1 MADKLPH
8 DFEQKV
14 RMAPAVGGKGYPYQ
28 LSAKHLMDNFRHVNK
43 DQAGMPDGS
52 EGDILRYDGYEWRTV
67 ITNVKE
73 VSVCVDGTPETW
85 IILTLPFGV

>member
-43 DQAGMPDGS
+43 AGLPDGS
-52 EGDILRYDGYEWRTV
+52 VGDILMHNGTKWIGMRMEQ
-67 ITNVKE
+67 
-73 VSVCVDGTPETW
+73 VSLNYCKDGTPTTGTFLR
-85 IILTLPFGV
+85 IYV